1 MTRLLLVTILLLS
14 SAPAYAEWVM
24 VSDNYE
30 EGKTVYVD
38 PDTIRRNGDLVEMLV
53 LFNYKTIQ
61 LPTGL
66 AHLSDS
72 TLLQVNCTEKLTRRL
87 EYTWWSGN
95 MRQGDKVFRIE
106 REEEN
111 WEPVIPESPAQGL
124 LKVACAEK

>member
-1 MTRLLLVTILLLS
+1 MRRLFLITFLLLS
-14 SAPAYAEWVM
+14 NGPAYAEWVM

-30 EGKTVYVD
+30 EGKTVYAD

-53 LFNYKTIQ
+53 LFNYKSIQ

-72 TLLQVNCTEKLTRRL
+72 TQLQINCTKKLTRRL
-87 EYTWWSGN
+87 AYTWWSGN
-95 MRQGDKVFRIE
+95 MRKGNKVFRIE

-124 LKVACAEK
+124 LKVACG